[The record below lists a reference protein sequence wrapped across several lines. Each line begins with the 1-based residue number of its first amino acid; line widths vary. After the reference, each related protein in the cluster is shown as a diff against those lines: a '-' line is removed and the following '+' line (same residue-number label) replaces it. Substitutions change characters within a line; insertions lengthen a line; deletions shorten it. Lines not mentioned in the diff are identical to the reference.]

1 MYVKTVLPM
10 NDCTLEKETQ
20 ESRISEAGGL
30 KDNKDNARQRIFS
43 ATKKMLRPSE
53 DTLFVV
59 RLMARVLSPAY

>member
-1 MYVKTVLPM
+1 M

-30 KDNKDNARQRIFS
+30 MDNKDSASQLIFS
-43 ATKKMLRPSE
+43 ATKKMLRPSD

>member
-1 MYVKTVLPM
+1 M

-30 KDNKDNARQRIFS
+30 VDNKDSARQLIFS
-43 ATKKMLRPSE
+43 TTKKMLRPSD

>member
-20 ESRISEAGGL
+20 ESRISETGGL

>member
-30 KDNKDNARQRIFS
+30 MDNKDSARQLIFS
-43 ATKKMLRPSE
+43 ATKKMLRPSD

>member
-1 MYVKTVLPM
+1 M

-20 ESRISEAGGL
+20 ESRISETGGL
-30 KDNKDNARQRIFS
+30 KDNKDNSRQRIFS

>member
-1 MYVKTVLPM
+1 M
-10 NDCTLEKETQ
+10 
-20 ESRISEAGGL
+20 
-30 KDNKDNARQRIFS
+30 DNKDSARQLIFS

>member
-1 MYVKTVLPM
+1 M

-30 KDNKDNARQRIFS
+30 MDNKDNARQRIFS